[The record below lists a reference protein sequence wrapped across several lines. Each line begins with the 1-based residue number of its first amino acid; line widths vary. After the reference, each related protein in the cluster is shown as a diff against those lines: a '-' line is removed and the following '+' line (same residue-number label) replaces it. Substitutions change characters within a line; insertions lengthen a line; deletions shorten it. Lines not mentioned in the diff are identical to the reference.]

1 MSRTVVKGE
10 AKVEPEGVS
19 RTVVKG
25 EEKVEPEGMSRTVV
39 KGERKVE
46 LIKYFRTS
54 SSKLNKKKFSKKWGL
69 IPGYPDHFRT
79 AITNKP

>member
-1 MSRTVVKGE
+1 M
-10 AKVEPEGVS
+10 S

-25 EEKVEPEGMSRTVV
+25 EEKVEPEGVSRTVV

-54 SSKLNKKKFSKKWGL
+54 SSKLN
-69 IPGYPDHFRT
+69 
-79 AITNKP
+79 